1 MSTTHLEHQA
11 GNYLRKLSLEISNR
25 CVGRT
30 GNREATDFFAS
41 TAASFGFN
49 IKTPA
54 FDCIDWSNDGAHLFV
69 GSRTFEALVSPYSL
83 GCTLSAPLVAVSTF
97 EELEHTQAAN
107 KILLVRGELAKEQL
121 MPKDFPFYNP
131 DEHQRI
137 IRLLETKNPGAIIAA
152 TTKDVEVAGAV
163 YPFPLIEDGDFDI
176 PSVYMTEE
184 EGNKL
189 ADFTG
194 QEITLEIRADRRPA
208 VGNNVYAR
216 KGAIQKPRVVI
227 FAHIDAKDGTPG
239 AIDNASGVIVL
250 LLLAELMADYSG
262 TPGIELVA
270 LNGEDYYSAP
280 GEKQYLADNAGK
292 FSEIILGVNID
303 GAGYYQG
310 KTAYS
315 LYGCPPDIAGPAHE
329 VFSAYDDIVEGDPWY
344 QSDHSLFIMNKVP
357 ALAITSE
364 KFTEIWTHIAHT
376 SKDTPEIIKPSR
388 LVNTALALRELLLQ
402 LEQQMI

>member
-1 MSTTHLEHQA
+1 VSTIHLERQA
-11 GNYLRKLSLEISNR
+11 NAYLRKLSLEISNR

-30 GNREATDFFAS
+30 GNLEATDFFAS

-54 FDCIDWSNDGAHLFV
+54 FDCIDWSNDGAHLSV
-69 GSRTFEALVSPYSL
+69 DGGTFEALVSPYSL
-83 GCTLSAPLVAVSTF
+83 GCTLNAPLVVVTTF
-97 EELEHTQAAN
+97 EELEHAQAAN

-131 DEHQRI
+131 EEHKRI
-137 IRLLETKNPGAIIAA
+137 VRLLETKNPVAIIAA

-176 PSVYMTEE
+176 PSVYMTED
-184 EGNKL
+184 EGYKL

-194 QEITLEIRADRRPA
+194 QEITLEIRANRRPA

-216 KGAIQKPRVVI
+216 KGAMQQPRVVI

-250 LLLAELMADYSG
+250 LLLAELMADYTG

-292 FSEIILGVNID
+292 FSEIILGINID
-303 GAGYYQG
+303 GAGYFQG

-315 LYGCPPDIAGPAHE
+315 LYDCPLDIVSSIKE
-329 VFSAYDDIVEGDPWY
+329 VFSPRIDMIEGEPWY

-364 KFTEIWTHIAHT
+364 KFTEILTHIAHT
-376 SKDTPEIIKPSR
+376 SKDTPEIINTSR
-388 LVNTALALRELLLQ
+388 LVNTALALRELLQRLD
-402 LEQQMI
+402 QQME